1 MNRLITSTIVGL
13 VSGILGGAFGLG
25 GSFIML
31 PGLIFFHIVPN
42 FKIAVGTVLFS
53 LLPPLSI
60 LAVIEYGKRGE
71 IDYLVGIILCIAY
84 LISAYFGAR
93 INAMC
98 SDKVL
103 KYGSALTFLIIAM
116 YFFYDAYIT
125 K

>member
-1 MNRLITSTIVGL
+1 MNRLIISTIIGL

-31 PGLIFFHIVPN
+31 PGLTLFHVVPN
-42 FKIAVGTVLFS
+42 FKTAVGTVLFS

-60 LAVIEYGKRGE
+60 LAVIEYGKKGE

-84 LISAYFGAR
+84 LISAYFGAL
-93 INAMC
+93 IN
-98 SDKVL
+98 SHYSEKVL
-103 KYGSALTFLIIAM
+103 KYSCAITFLIITM
-116 YFFYDAYIT
+116 YFFYDAYNT